1 MNGQMTLS
9 KAPVDS
15 DEVNSTKSIP
25 PYPETVFQKF
35 LSLITTNAG
44 STEATLIA
52 FLELRICPQVLASLL
67 SWFFQHPDFW
77 PSFSEKALEVLS
89 EVLTHPKPSAFFEYS
104 GNPVSPGISLPP
116 ISRWPL
122 QNGWSFNCWLYLS
135 CGNERPFIYCFFT
148 NDGSGFSAHLEN
160 ESLVLTTIR
169 QKDKGFRHQI
179 VSHFA
184 EHVWYMLS
192 VVYIYNRWGRGEICV
207 YVNGD
212 LRSRIETSWYIM
224 SDQPFTRCSIG
235 GHYASSKGNT
245 LVGRLT
251 NVMGFLTSLT
261 ADQVY
266 SIYSLGVDYQGQF
279 RFEADCTRELPEI
292 QRRQVYGGSL
302 LYNQLLFAY
311 TPAACDPPLL
321 LNRAPRGLDLFVHS
335 AHAIMNE
342 GVQAVT
348 TAVSIPDALHS
359 LGGMQAI
366 YPLFERIDLPIK
378 SLESNEPDWKT
389 TKSSPSKSLATQL
402 LHLVL
407 NLVRAS
413 PLLARQLV
421 QTRGLLLFAT
431 ALRNA
436 SSHHLTMEL
445 LTRLITAARN
455 LIALIRA
462 VAMSGAS
469 VQGAHHSYVFQLI
482 RHLHG
487 YMLCNPDVW
496 IRAPLEVQD
505 QLYQFLTTE
514 FLPDLVRFGCVHR
527 TSTVI
532 QSIHTL
538 KHYFCLIDPRKRSGY
553 ELKTPNKLP
562 LSPAQEV
569 LKLRANLLIYLKQLV
584 ARQGTLLDAEMQA
597 LLNYLLVVEEDENLH
612 DVLYLLITLLVDT
625 PNAVGA
631 TFVRND
637 AIHVAFKRLS
647 VLDESNRV
655 YAIKLLGF
663 HLHFSRLHK
672 YDNLMDRYG
681 LFDLMI
687 ERLHGA
693 AQNLSV
699 LTYNALFEVLID
711 SITSRPQSTPKSPIP
726 ADAVIQQPQMLRVIS
741 ELIYRSER
749 SAESTLVRQ
758 IFLQHLLSLCTHNT
772 LNRRTV
778 LQLSVWQDCL
788 LRLTPLQ
795 PESGLDA
802 FTLAI
807 TMRLFRALLFHAI
820 RYEREGWRVW
830 IDTLALLHMWLE
842 KSDHFNTPYSLVTSS
857 HPLPSRHA
865 QLANVTS
872 STDVGLDLTE
882 PVARQLIQSELS
894 STAEDIEINQSE
906 QINSPMDSNGADV
919 NQSVPE
925 VRSETVISKAR
936 SPVRQPFGG
945 TDDKSSVIQS
955 ASGRFQN
962 ALFLRDFRWSPLH
975 QLLLD
980 DLLCSIEE
988 DLGIVS
994 VRSTSDNPGLF
1005 YPLRGETNGTSS
1017 VPASPGCDVSDHNA
1031 TSAETRA
1038 FTMFEDPI
1046 NATFAINLIHLL
1058 SDCADILIS
1067 ASGGLLPLLAAA
1079 STATGEIGTFE
1090 TVDGMTMSDA
1100 MSLTL
1105 RVAYLLDLCILHVDL
1120 HTIEKQRSM
1129 ASGTLVRQFARL
1141 YLTTAVRDTLE
1152 SRFAVL
1158 LPTSQLVHQLKM
1170 CTDLN
1175 DGVRFVTC
1183 PMGSNETSQIQSYA
1197 EPELRNEGHHLKITD
1212 SSQTEQQEADIILSN
1227 QSGGSTTGST
1237 TSTPVAV
1244 RSLASPTSR
1253 ADSEQLAQRLLS
1265 LVALTGSSDA
1275 EHQHHHR
1282 LGTPP
1287 GPRLGLCPFP
1297 WRFVRFLSAD
1307 QVYQLWEWKQQYE
1320 ARISYLPNDIQRL
1333 LYALRPTLDY
1343 PCVRDKAF
1351 VRSVL
1356 QPRENVHSLL
1366 QVRDLNRLQGVIF
1379 KSEEIPRVPEFL
1391 ALSAAYFLSVLMVSK
1406 YRDILE
1412 PSDTFFAPPTSNTH
1426 VYRSSRSVQAPSSPY
1441 SSPNSR
1447 LETNGVNHNESVGST
1462 PQPES
1467 VTSGH
1472 GNERETVIILDSNRT
1487 SSDETSEVATPV
1499 SQRSASVHSR
1509 PKTSIPREKDHLTE
1523 TLNTC
1528 LSSTASF
1535 LRDLFGEFHA
1545 HFAKHLLGSQGQVL
1559 LNTGAPTLRESQSVI
1574 ELVMLLCSQEW
1585 QSSLQKNAGL
1595 AFIELINEGRVMCR
1609 ATQEHIVRVTQEAIV
1624 LLNRLSADGA
1634 QRHALFGELAAQ
1646 VASQKREDDRSC
1658 DQLIEAARRR
1668 DQMSATLSY
1677 SKIHR
1682 LMNHVWCN
1690 RAISTSLPTQLSHLT
1705 GESPDAKT
1713 DKPVDFY
1720 RLDCWEDDSRRR
1732 RRFSPNPYGS
1742 THASAVLFD
1751 PEEQVAIRQR
1761 MLETRRKEAATA
1773 ITLESMLLSNGPV
1786 SPELRNEQ
1794 SIPEVPLSS
1803 GRDPTSPS
1811 RNSFADDNRMPELE
1825 DFIAQ
1830 YEDGIE
1836 LTLSSMTAEDTVRF
1850 SVPCVM
1856 VSFGIGIHGT
1866 VTMYKSAFQFERD
1879 PTHPVNRSLD
1889 KKVLVY
1895 IENTRSRWSFAEIQ
1909 AVFCRRYLHR
1919 TLALEIFVTSRSS
1932 VFLAFD
1938 EVATLQ
1944 RVVNVLP
1951 PVGIGAKYGL
1961 PRSRSTTMTEPSQL
1975 FIDSNMTTRWQRREL
1990 SNFDYLMYLNTI
2002 AGRTYN
2008 DMNQYPIF
2016 PWILT
2021 NYTAAELDLNEPSNY
2036 RDLSKPIGALDPKRK
2051 AYFDERYVSWDD
2063 DTQPPFHYGTHYST
2077 AAFVLGYLL
2086 RIEPFTTLFLAL
2098 QGGKFDHPDRTFF
2111 SVGRTWDNCQRSTSD
2126 VKELIPEFFYLPE
2139 MFENPNKLDLG
2150 LAEDGTNI
2158 GTVELPPWANTP
2170 EDFVRMHR
2178 QALESDLVS
2187 CQLHHW
2193 IDLIFGYKQRG
2204 PEAVQATNVFHHL
2217 TYDGSVD
2224 WSKLSDPVL
2233 IKAVED
2239 QIQSFGQTPAQ
2250 LLQTP
2255 HPHRNSALHLN
2266 PMMFSPLRE
2275 ELCMVHKFYSN
2286 SPVVF
2291 LAAYTNLS
2299 TIPQPGIVSVTANRT
2314 LVLSRWNCAAAD
2326 SAYQS
2331 ALIHPSAQPGLR
2343 DQTPERATFIV
2354 NASAEA
2360 VEPGTTEDNRDSTIP
2375 SSSSA
2380 TNETESNEAKL
2391 SADRSD
2397 QVRPGSDTHSHVDA
2411 RSLGSVDKTA
2421 STVHR
2426 EPTSRTDSLTPVY
2439 PVGPIVA
2446 LPAATQPPHVYT
2458 LGDDFDQTLIT
2469 CSNHFTCPGDNRALI
2484 SCGYDDCSFRVFAVD
2499 TGRLIQAVFGH
2510 FATVTCLAHS
2520 GSQSADFCYVASG
2533 SGDCTV
2539 KLWIY
2544 NTRRLLVL
2552 GNHVSESASPL
2563 VTLIGHEAEVTAVS
2577 ISSELGLVLSG
2588 SKGGTCLL
2596 HNTRGTLLR
2605 QLSTVNPIDV
2615 PYSSDNPQVNEDTPS
2630 SQPVVPPG
2638 PVQFVLHHR
2647 EGYLIT
2653 QQGPTRITL
2662 STLNGKVIRSRDLRC
2677 LAATSAY
2684 RLTAVLFSACGR
2696 YLLVSGTDGVVWVLH
2711 CHNLAPVHDFPRCD
2725 APVRSLALSADQHYV
2740 LVGLETG
2747 SLVVFYIDFGRWH
2760 HEFQERYA
2768 A

>member
-1 MNGQMTLS
+1 
-9 KAPVDS
+9 V
-15 DEVNSTKSIP
+15 
-25 PYPETVFQKF
+25 
-35 LSLITTNAG
+35 
-44 STEATLIA
+44 
-52 FLELRICPQVLASLL
+52 
-67 SWFFQHPDFW
+67 
-77 PSFSEKALEVLS
+77 
-89 EVLTHPKPSAFFEYS
+89 
-104 GNPVSPGISLPP
+104 
-116 ISRWPL
+116 
-122 QNGWSFNCWLYLS
+122 YLS
-135 CGNERPFIYCFFT
+135 PSVDCPCFIP
-148 NDGSGFSAHLEN
+148 
-160 ESLVLTTIR
+160 IR
-169 QKDKGFRHQI
+169 
-179 VSHFA
+179 
-184 EHVWYMLS
+184 
-192 VVYIYNRWGRGEICV
+192 
-207 YVNGD
+207 
-212 LRSRIETSWYIM
+212 
-224 SDQPFTRCSIG
+224 
-235 GHYASSKGNT
+235 
-245 LVGRLT
+245 
-251 NVMGFLTSLT
+251 
-261 ADQVY
+261 
-266 SIYSLGVDYQGQF
+266 
-279 RFEADCTRELPEI
+279 
-292 QRRQVYGGSL
+292 
-302 LYNQLLFAY
+302 
-311 TPAACDPPLL
+311 
-321 LNRAPRGLDLFVHS
+321 
-335 AHAIMNE
+335 
-342 GVQAVT
+342 
-348 TAVSIPDALHS
+348 
-359 LGGMQAI
+359 
-366 YPLFERIDLPIK
+366 
-378 SLESNEPDWKT
+378 
-389 TKSSPSKSLATQL
+389 
-402 LHLVL
+402 
-407 NLVRAS
+407 
-413 PLLARQLV
+413 
-421 QTRGLLLFAT
+421 
-431 ALRNA
+431 
-436 SSHHLTMEL
+436 
-445 LTRLITAARN
+445 
-455 LIALIRA
+455 
-462 VAMSGAS
+462 
-469 VQGAHHSYVFQLI
+469 
-482 RHLHG
+482 
-487 YMLCNPDVW
+487 
-496 IRAPLEVQD
+496 
-505 QLYQFLTTE
+505 
-514 FLPDLVRFGCVHR
+514 
-527 TSTVI
+527 
-532 QSIHTL
+532 
-538 KHYFCLIDPRKRSGY
+538 
-553 ELKTPNKLP
+553 
-562 LSPAQEV
+562 
-569 LKLRANLLIYLKQLV
+569 
-584 ARQGTLLDAEMQA
+584 
-597 LLNYLLVVEEDENLH
+597 
-612 DVLYLLITLLVDT
+612 
-625 PNAVGA
+625 
-631 TFVRND
+631 
-637 AIHVAFKRLS
+637 
-647 VLDESNRV
+647 
-655 YAIKLLGF
+655 
-663 HLHFSRLHK
+663 
-672 YDNLMDRYG
+672 
-681 LFDLMI
+681 
-687 ERLHGA
+687 
-693 AQNLSV
+693 
-699 LTYNALFEVLID
+699 
-711 SITSRPQSTPKSPIP
+711 
-726 ADAVIQQPQMLRVIS
+726 
-741 ELIYRSER
+741 
-749 SAESTLVRQ
+749 
-758 IFLQHLLSLCTHNT
+758 
-772 LNRRTV
+772 
-778 LQLSVWQDCL
+778 
-788 LRLTPLQ
+788 
-795 PESGLDA
+795 
-802 FTLAI
+802 
-807 TMRLFRALLFHAI
+807 
-820 RYEREGWRVW
+820 
-830 IDTLALLHMWLE
+830 
-842 KSDHFNTPYSLVTSS
+842 
-857 HPLPSRHA
+857 
-865 QLANVTS
+865 
-872 STDVGLDLTE
+872 
-882 PVARQLIQSELS
+882 
-894 STAEDIEINQSE
+894 
-906 QINSPMDSNGADV
+906 
-919 NQSVPE
+919 
-925 VRSETVISKAR
+925 
-936 SPVRQPFGG
+936 
-945 TDDKSSVIQS
+945 
-955 ASGRFQN
+955 
-962 ALFLRDFRWSPLH
+962 
-975 QLLLD
+975 
-980 DLLCSIEE
+980 
-988 DLGIVS
+988 IVS
-994 VRSTSDNPGLF
+994 VSTHLRQSGSCSN
-1005 YPLRGETNGTSS
+1005 PLRGETSGTSS
-1017 VPASPGCDVSDHNA
+1017 VLASPGCDVSDHNA

-1046 NATFAINLIHLL
+1046 NATFAINLVHLL

-1141 YLTTAVRDTLE
+1141 YAFHPISPYSRLYLIADRADLTTAVRDTLE

-1197 EPELRNEGHHLKITD
+1197 QPELRNEGHHLKITD
-1212 SSQTEQQEADIILSN
+1212 SSQTEQQEADIILFN
-1227 QSGGSTTGST
+1227 QSGHSTTGST

-1265 LVALTGSSDA
+1265 LVALTGSPDA

-1351 VRSVL
+1351 ARSVL
-1356 QPRENVHSLL
+1356 QPRENPHSLL

-1441 SSPNSR
+1441 SSTNSR
-1447 LETNGVNHNESVGST
+1447 LETNGVNHNESVEST

-1467 VTSGH
+1467 VTSGYE
-1472 GNERETVIILDSNRT
+1472 NERETVIILDSNRT
-1487 SSDETSEVATPV
+1487 SSDETSEV
-1499 SQRSASVHSR
+1499 
-1509 PKTSIPREKDHLTE
+1509 TSNNAI
-1523 TLNTC
+1523 
-1528 LSSTASF
+1528 
-1535 LRDLFGEFHA
+1535 
-1545 HFAKHLLGSQGQVL
+1545 L
-1559 LNTGAPTLRESQSVI
+1559 LNLSQI
-1574 ELVMLLCSQEW
+1574 ETEW

-1634 QRHALFGELAAQ
+1634 QRHALFGELTAQ

-1705 GESPDAKT
+1705 GESSDTKT
-1713 DKPVDFY
+1713 DKPCDFY

-1761 MLETRRKEAATA
+1761 MLEARRKEAATA
-1773 ITLESMLLSNGPV
+1773 MTLESMLLSNGPA

-1889 KKVLVY
+1889 KKIKNAYMLKRHL
-1895 IENTRSRWSFAEIQ
+1895 TQS
-1909 AVFCRRYLHR
+1909 
-1919 TLALEIFVTSRSS
+1919 LEISLFASLIRFCFSSSLVKILSRPRPESVKTAS

-2150 LAEDGTNI
+2150 LAEDGTDI

-2217 TYDGSVD
+2217 TYD
-2224 WSKLSDPVL
+2224 
-2233 IKAVED
+2233 
-2239 QIQSFGQTPAQ
+2239 
-2250 LLQTP
+2250 
-2255 HPHRNSALHLN
+2255 
-2266 PMMFSPLRE
+2266 
-2275 ELCMVHKFYSN
+2275 
-2286 SPVVF
+2286 
-2291 LAAYTNLS
+2291 
-2299 TIPQPGIVSVTANRT
+2299 
-2314 LVLSRWNCAAAD
+2314 
-2326 SAYQS
+2326 
-2331 ALIHPSAQPGLR
+2331 ALIHPSARPGLR
-2343 DQTPERATFIV
+2343 DQTPERATFIT

-2360 VEPGTTEDNRDSTIP
+2360 VEPGTTEDNRDSTIT
-2375 SSSSA
+2375 SSSST
-2380 TNETESNEAKL
+2380 TNKTESNEAKL

-2397 QVRPGSDTHSHVDA
+2397 QVRPGSDTHSHADA

-2421 STVHR
+2421 SIVHR
-2426 EPTSRTDSLTPVY
+2426 EPASRTDSLTPVY

-2446 LPAATQPPHVYT
+2446 LPA
-2458 LGDDFDQTLIT
+2458 
-2469 CSNHFTCPGDNRALI
+2469 
-2484 SCGYDDCSFRVFAVD
+2484 
-2499 TGRLIQAVFGH
+2499 
-2510 FATVTCLAHS
+2510 

-2552 GNHVSESASPL
+2552 GNH
-2563 VTLIGHEAEVTAVS
+2563 
-2577 ISSELGLVLSG
+2577 
-2588 SKGGTCLL
+2588 GGTCLL

-2605 QLSTVNPIDV
+2605 QLSTVNPIDG
-2615 PYSSDNPQVNEDTPS
+2615 PYSSDNPQVNEDTPA

-2684 RLTAVLFSACGR
+2684 RLTAVLFSACSR

-2725 APVRSLALSADQHYV
+2725 APVRSLALSADQQYV
-2740 LVGLETG
+2740 YALHTAEWKWFSCLVRQ
-2747 SLVVFYIDFGRWH
+2747 F
-2760 HEFQERYA
+2760 
-2768 A
+2768 

>member
-1 MNGQMTLS
+1 
-9 KAPVDS
+9 
-15 DEVNSTKSIP
+15 
-25 PYPETVFQKF
+25 
-35 LSLITTNAG
+35 
-44 STEATLIA
+44 
-52 FLELRICPQVLASLL
+52 
-67 SWFFQHPDFW
+67 
-77 PSFSEKALEVLS
+77 
-89 EVLTHPKPSAFFEYS
+89 
-104 GNPVSPGISLPP
+104 
-116 ISRWPL
+116 
-122 QNGWSFNCWLYLS
+122 
-135 CGNERPFIYCFFT
+135 
-148 NDGSGFSAHLEN
+148 
-160 ESLVLTTIR
+160 
-169 QKDKGFRHQI
+169 
-179 VSHFA
+179 
-184 EHVWYMLS
+184 MLS

-359 LGGMQAI
+359 LGGIQAI

-553 ELKTPNKLP
+553 ELKTPSKYKLP

-597 LLNYLLVVEEDENLH
+597 LLNYLLVVEESPDG
-612 DVLYLLITLLVDT
+612 VRTLIVSAHTLLASSDFLLLTNNGRVLGQTSPNCLRVDT
-625 PNAVGA
+625 ELLLANYFDNHPYPRPPDTTGTHRFHYFPSAIDSEKPNPRRCRHPTTTDVARHLGADLPVRTKRRIHTGSANLFA
-631 TFVRND
+631 TF
-637 AIHVAFKRLS
+637 AIPVH
-647 VLDESNRV
+647 
-655 YAIKLLGF
+655 
-663 HLHFSRLHK
+663 
-672 YDNLMDRYG
+672 
-681 LFDLMI
+681 
-687 ERLHGA
+687 
-693 AQNLSV
+693 AQH
-699 LTYNALFEVLID
+699 
-711 SITSRPQSTPKSPIP
+711 PQS
-726 ADAVIQQPQMLRVIS
+726 
-741 ELIYRSER
+741 
-749 SAESTLVRQ
+749 
-758 IFLQHLLSLCTHNT
+758 
-772 LNRRTV
+772 
-778 LQLSVWQDCL
+778 
-788 LRLTPLQ
+788 
-795 PESGLDA
+795 
-802 FTLAI
+802 
-807 TMRLFRALLFHAI
+807 
-820 RYEREGWRVW
+820 
-830 IDTLALLHMWLE
+830 
-842 KSDHFNTPYSLVTSS
+842 SLVTSS

-988 DLGIVS
+988 DLGRIVSFHEHVVRHLGGGPETWSFQVSNTQTVGVGALGIMVRCRGQYHGGIELFLHHDFHLIVS

-1046 NATFAINLIHLL
+1046 NATFAINLVHLL

-1356 QPRENVHSLL
+1356 QPRENPHSLL

-2326 SAYQS
+2326 ASEIVIRAFHFPPFSDSAYQS

-2446 LPAATQPPHVYT
+2446 LPAGTFESASTQPPHVYT

-2499 TGRLIQAVFGH
+2499 T
-2510 FATVTCLAHS
+2510 
-2520 GSQSADFCYVASG
+2520 
-2533 SGDCTV
+2533 
-2539 KLWIY
+2539 
-2544 NTRRLLVL
+2544 
-2552 GNHVSESASPL
+2552 VSESASPL

-2588 SKGGTCLL
+2588 SKGVCACVVSVFTSYVCNDIDKVDNPCGTCLL